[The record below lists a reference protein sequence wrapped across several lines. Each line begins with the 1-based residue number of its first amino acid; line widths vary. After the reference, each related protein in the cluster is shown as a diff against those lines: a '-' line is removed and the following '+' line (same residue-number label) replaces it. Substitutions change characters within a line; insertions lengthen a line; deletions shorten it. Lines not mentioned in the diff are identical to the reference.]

1 MTSKIISKFLI
12 GLVISI
18 GVYAVFLLVSDFNT
32 IYSKITAF
40 DPYYLPIILVL
51 VSSSWCVLFLRWT
64 ILLKNNTISIPHR
77 QSFLIYIASF
87 SMSATPGQLGELIKS
102 QLLKNKFDVPVT
114 KTAPL
119 VIIER
124 LSDLTGA
131 IIVSIIGFWLMNI
144 NIYVPI
150 IASVALALIFLLLKS
165 KKMFNKTLNL
175 IKKVKFASKL
185 VDPIAESFDT
195 IQLTLNKKILVIST
209 ALSVCFWLLIGIS
222 SYFVLRAVGI
232 DNLEIIKVVSI
243 YSSSIIVGAA
253 SLIPGGVGVAE
264 GSIAGLLN
272 LSGINLSV
280 ALALGI
286 LIRIFTLWYGV
297 VAGFVA
303 LKISGGLSD

>member
-1 MTSKIISKFLI
+1 M
-12 GLVISI
+12 
-18 GVYAVFLLVSDFNT
+18 SDFNT
-32 IYSKITAF
+32 IFNEISNF
-40 DPYYLPIILVL
+40 QVSYLPIILSL
-51 VSSSWCVLFLRWT
+51 VTVGWCVLFLRWT
-64 ILLKNNTISIPHR
+64 ILLKNSAISIPHK
-77 QSFLIYIASF
+77 QSFLIYMASF

-102 QLLKNKFDVPVT
+102 QLLKNKFDVPLT

-131 IIVSIIGFWLMNI
+131 IIVSIIGFWLLNI

-150 IASVALALIFLLLKS
+150 IASIVLGLIFLLLKS
-165 KKMFNKTLNL
+165 KKMFNKSIGL

-185 VDPIAESFDT
+185 ADPIAESFDT
-195 IQLTLNKKILVIST
+195 IQMSLNKKTLVISIT
-209 ALSVCFWLLIGIS
+209 LSVCFWLLIGTS

-232 DNLEIIKVVSI
+232 DNLEIIGAVSI
-243 YSSSIIVGAA
+243 YSSSIIIGAA
-253 SLIPGGVGVAE
+253 SFIPGGVGVAE

-280 ALALGI
+280 AFALGI

>member
-1 MTSKIISKFLI
+1 MI
-12 GLVISI
+12 
-18 GVYAVFLLVSDFNT
+18 
-32 IYSKITAF
+32 
-40 DPYYLPIILVL
+40 
-51 VSSSWCVLFLRWT
+51 SSSWLVLFLRWT
-64 ILLKNNTISIPHR
+64 ILLKNNAILIPHR
-77 QSFLIYIASF
+77 QSFLIYIASY

-131 IIVSIIGFWLMNI
+131 IIVSIFGFWLLDI

-150 IASVALALIFLLLKS
+150 IASIALAMIFILLKS

-185 VDPIAESFDT
+185 ADPIAESFDT
-195 IQLTLNKKILVIST
+195 IYLSLNKKTLVVSTILSI
-209 ALSVCFWLLIGIS
+209 CFWLLIGTS
-222 SYFVLRAVGI
+222 SYFVLSAVGI
-232 DNLEIIKVVSI
+232 NNLELLKVISI
-243 YSSSIIVGAA
+243 YSSSIIIGAA
-253 SLIPGGVGVAE
+253 SFIPGGVGVAE
-264 GSIAGLLN
+264 GSIAGLLH

-280 ALALGI
+280 AFALGI

-297 VAGFVA
+297 VVGFIA
-303 LKISGGLSD
+303 LKISGGLSN

>member
-1 MTSKIISKFLI
+1 M
-12 GLVISI
+12 I
-18 GVYAVFLLVSDFNT
+18 GVIIAIAVYVIFLLVSDFNT
-32 IYSKITAF
+32 IFNKISNF
-40 DPYYLPIILVL
+40 QVSYLPIILSL
-51 VSSSWCVLFLRWT
+51 VTVGWCVLFLRWT
-64 ILLKNNTISIPHR
+64 ILLKNSAISIPHK
-77 QSFLIYIASF
+77 QSFLIYMASF

-102 QLLKNKFDVPVT
+102 QLLKNKFNVPVT

-131 IIVSIIGFWLMNI
+131 IIVSIIGFWLLNI

-150 IASVALALIFLLLKS
+150 IASIVLGLIFLLLKS
-165 KKMFNKTLNL
+165 KKMFNKALGL

-185 VDPIAESFDT
+185 TDPIAESFDT
-195 IQLTLNKKILVIST
+195 IQMSLNKKTLVIST
-209 ALSVCFWLLIGIS
+209 ALSVCFWLLIGTS

-232 DNLEIIKVVSI
+232 DNLEIIGAVSI
-243 YSSSIIVGAA
+243 YSSSIIIGAA

-280 ALALGI
+280 AFALGI

-297 VAGFVA
+297 VTGFVA

>member
-1 MTSKIISKFLI
+1 MIGIII
-12 GLVISI
+12 AII
-18 GVYAVFLLVSDFNT
+18 VYVVFLLVSDFNT
-32 IYSKITAF
+32 IFNKISNF
-40 DPYYLPIILVL
+40 QVSYIPVILAL
-51 VSSSWCVLFLRWT
+51 ISSSWLVLFLRWT
-64 ILLKNNTISIPHR
+64 ILLKNNAILIPHR
-77 QSFLIYIASF
+77 QSFLIYIASY

-131 IIVSIIGFWLMNI
+131 IIVSIFGFWLLDI

-150 IASVALALIFLLLKS
+150 IASIALAMIFILLKS

-185 VDPIAESFDT
+185 ADPIAESFDT
-195 IQLTLNKKILVIST
+195 IYLSLNKKTLVVSTILSI
-209 ALSVCFWLLIGIS
+209 CFWLLIGTS
-222 SYFVLRAVGI
+222 SYFVLSAVGI
-232 DNLEIIKVVSI
+232 NNLELLKVISI
-243 YSSSIIVGAA
+243 YSSSIIIGAA
-253 SLIPGGVGVAE
+253 SFIPGGVGVAE
-264 GSIAGLLN
+264 GSIAGLLH

-280 ALALGI
+280 AFALGI

-297 VAGFVA
+297 VVGFIA
-303 LKISGGLSD
+303 LKISGGLSN

>member
-1 MTSKIISKFLI
+1 MSHINKVLI
-12 GLVISI
+12 GVII
-18 GVYAVFLLVSDFNT
+18 AIAVYVIFLLVSDFNT
-32 IYSKITAF
+32 IFNEISNF
-40 DPYYLPIILVL
+40 QVSYLPIILSL
-51 VSSSWCVLFLRWT
+51 VTVGWCVLFLRWT
-64 ILLKNNTISIPHR
+64 ILLKNSAISIPHK
-77 QSFLIYIASF
+77 QSFLIYMASF

-131 IIVSIIGFWLMNI
+131 IIVSIIGFWLLNI

-150 IASVALALIFLLLKS
+150 ISSIALGLIFLLLKS
-165 KKMFNKTLNL
+165 KKMFNKALGL

-185 VDPIAESFDT
+185 TDPIAESFDT
-195 IQLTLNKKILVIST
+195 IQMSLNKKTLVISIT
-209 ALSVCFWLLIGIS
+209 LSVCFWLLIGTS

-232 DNLEIIKVVSI
+232 DNLEIIGAVSI
-243 YSSSIIVGAA
+243 YSSSIIIGAA
-253 SLIPGGVGVAE
+253 SFIPGGVGVAE

-280 ALALGI
+280 AFALGI

-297 VAGFVA
+297 VTGFVA

>member
-1 MTSKIISKFLI
+1 M
-12 GLVISI
+12 I
-18 GVYAVFLLVSDFNT
+18 GVIIAIAVYVIFLLVSDFNT
-32 IYSKITAF
+32 IFNKISNF
-40 DPYYLPIILVL
+40 QVSYLPIILSL
-51 VSSSWCVLFLRWT
+51 VTVGWCVLFLRWT
-64 ILLKNNTISIPHR
+64 ILLKNSAISIPHK
-77 QSFLIYIASF
+77 QSFLIYMASF

-102 QLLKNKFDVPVT
+102 QLLKNKFNVPVT

-131 IIVSIIGFWLMNI
+131 IIVSIIGFWLLNI

-150 IASVALALIFLLLKS
+150 ISSIALGLIFLLLKS
-165 KKMFNKTLNL
+165 KKMFNKALGL

-185 VDPIAESFDT
+185 TDPIAESFDT
-195 IQLTLNKKILVIST
+195 IQMSLNKKTLVIST
-209 ALSVCFWLLIGIS
+209 ALSVCFWLLIGTS

-232 DNLEIIKVVSI
+232 DNLEIIKAISI
-243 YSSSIIVGAA
+243 YSSSIIIGAA

-280 ALALGI
+280 AFALGI

-297 VAGFVA
+297 VTGFVA

>member
-1 MTSKIISKFLI
+1 M
-12 GLVISI
+12 
-18 GVYAVFLLVSDFNT
+18 SDFNT
-32 IYSKITAF
+32 IFNEISNF
-40 DPYYLPIILVL
+40 QVSYLPIILSL
-51 VSSSWCVLFLRWT
+51 VTVGWCVLFLRWT
-64 ILLKNNTISIPHR
+64 ILLKNSAISIPHK
-77 QSFLIYIASF
+77 QSFLIYMASF

-131 IIVSIIGFWLMNI
+131 IIVSIIGFWLLNI

-150 IASVALALIFLLLKS
+150 ISSIALGLIFLLLKS
-165 KKMFNKTLNL
+165 KKMFNKALGL

-185 VDPIAESFDT
+185 ADPIAESFDT
-195 IQLTLNKKILVIST
+195 IQMSLNKKTLVISIT
-209 ALSVCFWLLIGIS
+209 LSVCFWLLIGTS

-232 DNLEIIKVVSI
+232 DNLEIIGAVSI
-243 YSSSIIVGAA
+243 YSSSIIIGAA
-253 SLIPGGVGVAE
+253 SFIPGGVGVAE

-280 ALALGI
+280 AFALGI

-297 VAGFVA
+297 VTGFVA

>member
-1 MTSKIISKFLI
+1 MSYINKVLI
-12 GLVISI
+12 GVII
-18 GVYAVFLLVSDFNT
+18 AIAVYAIFLVVSDFNT
-32 IYSKITAF
+32 IFNKISNF
-40 DPYYLPIILVL
+40 QVLYLPIILSL
-51 VSSSWCVLFLRWT
+51 VTIGWCVLFLRWT
-64 ILLKNNTISIPHR
+64 ILLKNNTISIPYK

-102 QLLKNKFDVPVT
+102 QLLKNKFNVPVT

-119 VIIER
+119 VVIER

-131 IIVSIIGFWLMNI
+131 IIVSIIGFWLLNI

-150 IASVALALIFLLLKS
+150 IASIALALIFLFLKS
-165 KKMFNKTLNL
+165 KKMFNKALSL

-185 VDPIAESFDT
+185 ANPIAESFDT
-195 IQLTLNKKILVIST
+195 IQISLNKKTLVIST
-209 ALSVCFWLLIGIS
+209 ALSVCFWLLIGTS

-232 DNLEIIKVVSI
+232 DNLEIIKAVSI
-243 YSSSIIVGAA
+243 YSSSIIIGAV
-253 SLIPGGVGVAE
+253 SFIPGGVGVAE

-280 ALALGI
+280 AFALGI

-303 LKISGGLSD
+303 LKISGGISD

>member
-1 MTSKIISKFLI
+1 MSHINKVLI
-12 GLVISI
+12 GVII
-18 GVYAVFLLVSDFNT
+18 AIAVYAIFLLVSDFNT
-32 IYSKITAF
+32 IFNKISNF
-40 DPYYLPIILVL
+40 QVSYLPIILSL
-51 VSSSWCVLFLRWT
+51 VTVGWCVLFLRWT
-64 ILLKNNTISIPHR
+64 ILLKNSAISIPHK

-131 IIVSIIGFWLMNI
+131 IIVSIIGFWLLNI

-150 IASVALALIFLLLKS
+150 ITSIGLGLIFLLLKS

-175 IKKVKFASKL
+175 LKKVKFASKL
-185 VDPIAESFDT
+185 ADPIAESFDT

>member
-1 MTSKIISKFLI
+1 
-12 GLVISI
+12 
-18 GVYAVFLLVSDFNT
+18 
-32 IYSKITAF
+32 
-40 DPYYLPIILVL
+40 
-51 VSSSWCVLFLRWT
+51 
-64 ILLKNNTISIPHR
+64 
-77 QSFLIYIASF
+77 
-87 SMSATPGQLGELIKS
+87 
-102 QLLKNKFDVPVT
+102 
-114 KTAPL
+114 
-119 VIIER
+119 
-124 LSDLTGA
+124 
-131 IIVSIIGFWLMNI
+131 MNI

-175 IKKVKFASKL
+175 LKKVKFASKL
-185 VDPIAESFDT
+185 ADPIAESFDT